1 MVLRLHRGVH
11 GDARGA
17 HVRPEQLASHVKN
30 RVMLRASP
38 RRFAPITSCG
48 ANALARWRLRL
59 AAANLCLSPPVAT
72 TRAYLAQAALRSM
85 YTKYIFEVSCCP
97 AARRGVMY
105 GVFTLL
111 RSALQTQGL
120 ARKLATLTLW
130 PPYGGAGLRR
140 AK

>member
-1 MVLRLHRGVH
+1 MLRLHRGVH

-48 ANALARWRLRL
+48 ANAH
-59 AAANLCLSPPVAT
+59 AAAFVPCGNMYFILSPPVVNRA
-72 TRAYLAQAALRSM
+72 AYLAQAALRSM

-97 AARRGVMY
+97 AARRGVIC
-105 GVFTLL
+105 
-111 RSALQTQGL
+111 TQVC
-120 ARKLATLTLW
+120 
-130 PPYGGAGLRR
+130 
-140 AK
+140 